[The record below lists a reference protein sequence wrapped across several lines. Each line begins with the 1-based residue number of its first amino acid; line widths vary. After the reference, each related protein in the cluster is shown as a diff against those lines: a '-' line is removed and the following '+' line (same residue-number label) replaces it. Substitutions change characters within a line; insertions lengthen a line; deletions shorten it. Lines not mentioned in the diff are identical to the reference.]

1 MKSLINNLKQV
12 KNALLTVT
20 DGTYTTVGTQS
31 VANPVPVYHYVR
43 PENVTKKYIVW
54 AEDGEETSFD
64 ADNVKQEQ
72 KIHGTIDY
80 FTQTEFDV
88 VCDNIQNAL
97 NSAGIGFR
105 LYSVQYEDD
114 TKLIHYEWAFWVA

>member
-1 MKSLINNLKQV
+1 MKSLTNNLKQV
-12 KNALLTVT
+12 KNALLTVK
-20 DGTYTTVGTQS
+20 D
-31 VANPVPVYHYVR
+31 ANEKAVPCYHYVR
-43 PENVTKKYIVW
+43 PENVEKNYIVW

-72 KIHGTIDY
+72 KLHGTIDY
-80 FTQTEFDV
+80 FTQKEFDE
-88 VCDNIQNAL
+88 VCDNIQTAL

>member
-1 MKSLINNLKQV
+1 MKSLQNNLKQV
-12 KNALLTVT
+12 KNALLTVMT
-20 DGTYTTVGTQS
+20 ESG
-31 VANPVPVYHYVR
+31 AAVPCYHYVR
-43 PENVTKKYIVW
+43 PANAVNGYIVW

-64 ADNVKQEQ
+64 ADNQKQEQ

-80 FTQTEFDV
+80 FTQKEFDD
-88 VCDNIQNAL
+88 VCDNIQTAL

>member
-1 MKSLINNLKQV
+1 MKSLQNNLKQV
-12 KNALLTVT
+12 KNALLTVRT
-20 DGTYTTVGTQS
+20 ANDTV
-31 VANPVPVYHYVR
+31 VPCYHYVR
-43 PENVTKKYIVW
+43 PANAVNGYIVW
-54 AEDGEETSFD
+54 AEDGEETSFE
-64 ADNVKQEQ
+64 ADNLKQEQ

-80 FTQTEFDV
+80 FTQKEFDE
-88 VCDNIQNAL
+88 VCDNIQTAL